1 MEEIFNNMKQNKI
14 KYFGICATVLL
25 TVAPMTSNV
34 LSFIGQPVAPAV
46 VKADAKTDYQSSLND
61 GFNTNVNVPISSIQN
76 LKAFEGT
83 SRGNSVIY
91 DNYNPSDATKSLFKR
106 NGVYEKLYD
115 ALNYSLLQLF
125 VKNDATVKFLGNE
138 NYKTAINVYGPRI
151 QLGNGATSE
160 NIIDHLRTLYVG
172 DSFTVELTTTDGF
185 SSVGSI
191 KMTANIVNDSA
202 KPTINPIPDLSNGN
216 HGEKIIDGYET
227 EKTQNSLTNASVIKD
242 SNGNQIYSSEDLTKL
257 VNEYYYQQPGII
269 NHHENLIISNYP
281 KYKLNPDTKVTIVKQ
296 YIPVPYTKSIAERY
310 DASNFVFLSK
320 VADNVAKPLK
330 NPPAAGDNVVAYLV
344 RKVVVGTA
352 VSTDYPIFR
361 YSSTDSNGTTTTT
374 TIKNGDILQPNN
386 YDKKYLTYTY
396 NNQASLNTL
405 ANNLNG
411 TLQNSQDGAGKLEA
425 YKVVV
430 NSNNEESYV
439 KDNISKISFQLP
451 SLRPTS
457 SPQYVYANVDNV
469 ITGITSTIKIP
480 VTVNGIPNA
489 ATPPTITKFPN
500 NSQLTVNSRTTS
512 SIDPKSIVAATYVDG
527 AGKTQDLPQSYINVS
542 VKNSSGA
549 DVSLNNNGTIPTTTD
564 GIYKVHY
571 IFTNPNDASQKLE
584 KDLTL
589 NVTPTDLVAPNV
601 TGFNDNA
608 IYTLSNNKQK
618 EVSPFATVLKMA
630 NVKATYVSANGST
643 YTIDPSKVTYKI
655 TNKAGQ
661 TVSLNSAGNIS
672 MVKPDTYTV
681 NYIWTNPEDSSKVT
695 TKTMTLIVNSTISQ
709 PISAKYDGSEVAN
722 PTIEPGT
729 SFNALNNLSFKLS
742 YTDPTTSTPNAIISE
757 TVPNNFI
764 DIKVTKD
771 GKDVSLKDN
780 VFTPTEEGI
789 YTISYQITNPQDN
802 AIVTNYTRKVTVQ
815 TAGPSIK
822 ESHGILW
829 IKYAWGYGINL
840 WKNPNVNDGAE
851 LNYDGSYRKLMT
863 GTKWKFSAI
872 ATYPDGSQWYKLGTH
887 QWISSEYASMYPL
900 QNPNSDD
907 WKITNVSGYGVV
919 NYVPGYGI
927 NLWTSPDQ
935 KTWTKKLP
943 HGSAWKVFKVAK
955 KGNVTMYNLGGNQWV
970 DSNFFIVKRL
980 Y

>member
-46 VKADAKTDYQSSLND
+46 VKADAKTDYQNSLND
-61 GFNTNVNVPISSIQN
+61 GFNTNVNVPISSIQS
-76 LKAFEGT
+76 LQAFEGT
-83 SRGNSVIY
+83 SKGNSIIY
-91 DNYNPSDATKSLFKR
+91 DNYNTSDATKSLLKTKDAYK
-106 NGVYEKLYD
+106 NLYNN
-115 ALNYSLLQLF
+115 LNYNLLQLF

-138 NYKTAINVYGPRI
+138 NYKTAISVSGPRI
-151 QLGNGATSE
+151 HPGNGATSK
-160 NIIDHLRTLYVG
+160 NIIDLLRTLSVG

-202 KPTINPIPDLSNGN
+202 KPTINPIPDLSSD
-216 HGEKIIDGYET
+216 KIINGYQT
-227 EKTQNSLTNASVIKD
+227 ILTQNPDDNASVIKD
-242 SNGNQIYSSEDLTKL
+242 SNGKQIYSREDLANL
-257 VNEYYYQQPGII
+257 VSKYYYQQSGIV
-269 NHHENLIISNYP
+269 NGHENLITSNYP
-281 KYKLNPDTKVTIVKQ
+281 NYKLNPDSKVTIVKQ
-296 YIPVPYTKSIAERY
+296 FIPVPYTKSIAERY
-310 DASNFVFLSK
+310 DASNFVFLSE
-320 VADNVAKPLK
+320 VPDADNVAKVTT
-330 NPPAAGDNVVAYLV
+330 NTPAAGDNVVAYLV
-344 RKVVVGTA
+344 RKVVVGTPTT
-352 VSTDYPIFR
+352 TDYPIFR

-374 TIKNGDILQPNN
+374 TIKNGEILQPNS

-411 TLQNSQDGAGKLEA
+411 ILQSSQDGAGKLEA

-430 NSNNEESYV
+430 NSSNEESFV

-457 SPQYVYANVDNV
+457 SPQYVYANVYNV

-500 NSQLTVNSRTTS
+500 NDQLAVNSRTTS

-527 AGKTQDLPQSYINVS
+527 AGKTQDLPQAYINVS

-571 IFTNPNDASQKLE
+571 IFTNPNDASQKVE

-589 NVTPTDLVAPNV
+589 NVNPTDLAAPNV

-618 EVSPFATVLKMA
+618 EVSPFATVLKMD

-722 PTIEPGT
+722 PTIELGT
-729 SFNALNNLSFKLS
+729 SFNVLNNLSFKLN
-742 YTDPTTSTPNAIISE
+742 YTDPATSTPNATISE

-780 VFTPTEEGI
+780 VFTPADEGI
-789 YTISYQITNPQDN
+789 YTINYQITNPKDN
-802 AIVTNYTRKVTVQ
+802 AVVTNYTRKVTVK

-851 LNYDGSYRKLMT
+851 LNPDGSYRKLMT
-863 GTKWKFSAI
+863 GTAWKFSAV
-872 ATYPDGSQWYKLGTH
+872 ATYPDGSIWYKLGTN
-887 QWISSEYASMYPL
+887 QWISSEYASMYPI
-900 QNPNSDD
+900 QNPNLND
-907 WKITNVSGYGVV
+907 WKITNVSGVGVV

-943 HGSAWKVFKVAK
+943 HGSAWKYFKVAK

-970 DSNFFIVKRL
+970 DANFFIPSR
-980 Y
+980 